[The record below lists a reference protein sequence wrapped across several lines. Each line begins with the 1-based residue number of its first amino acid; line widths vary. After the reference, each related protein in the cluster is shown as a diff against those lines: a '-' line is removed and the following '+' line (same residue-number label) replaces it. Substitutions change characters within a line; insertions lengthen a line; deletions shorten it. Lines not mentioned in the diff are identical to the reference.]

1 MFLTPPAVRSTAVRE
16 LRTSLARWIG
26 TFDPFG
32 AYHRAR

>member
-1 MFLTPPAVRSTAVRE
+1 MFLTPPSVRTAAVAEV
-16 LRTSLARWIG
+16 RTSIMRWLG